1 MTGRKLKRVVR
12 YASIDGEY
20 LQRRQLKKGANWI
33 LLWGLGVGAV
43 ISGEFSGWNVGLTSG
58 GFGGL
63 AIATILMAAMYL
75 CLVFSIA
82 ELSAALPYAGGFY
95 SFTRNAYGPFMGY
108 IAGVVE
114 AIEYVLTPA
123 VIVYFIGLYLNTILP
138 VVPQPFWWIAFYAL
152 FIYINTLGVK
162 TTLKVG
168 LYTTVVAIAVLII
181 FCLGLLLTA
190 KFNPAWWATTTVPV
204 GAGMFKA
211 LPYAIWFYLAIEQIP
226 LAAEEAEN
234 VVTDVPKSLTTGMYT
249 LLGASFLILIFNSGI
264 PLELTSST
272 GELVQGAAAVGISGA
287 PLAEGFK
294 LIFGAGFIADFF
306 IFLCLS
312 GVIASFHCIIYA
324 YGRILFA
331 LSRAGY
337 IPSWISVTNSKGSPA
352 RALILGGVIGLACT
366 LIISFVAK
374 DANLGPALLN
384 MAVCGAVI
392 SYIIVLS
399 SYIQLKLNRPNL
411 PRPYQSPLGLP
422 GAFVGIILAVLALL
436 ACFADP
442 AYQLSVGLVILFI
455 ILAIAYFWFF
465 RRQALI
471 AEAPEE
477 QIALSQEDDE

>member
-1 MTGRKLKRVVR
+1 MTGRKLKKVVR
-12 YASIDGEY
+12 YANIDGEY
-20 LQRRQLKKGANWI
+20 LQRRQLKKGANWV

-43 ISGEFSGWNVGLTSG
+43 ISGEFSGWNVGLASG

-63 AIATILMAAMYL
+63 AIATMMMATMYL

-95 SFTRNAYGPFMGY
+95 SFTRYAYGPFMGF

-123 VIVYFIGLYLNTILP
+123 VIVYFIGAYLNTIVP
-138 VVPQPFWWIAFYAL
+138 VVPQPVWWCTFYAL

-168 LYTTVVAIAVLII
+168 LYTTITAIAVILI
-181 FCLGLLLTA
+181 FCLGLLLTGN
-190 KFNPAWWATTTVPV
+190 FNPAWWFTTEIPV
-204 GAGMFKA
+204 GAGIFKA
-211 LPYAIWFYLAIEQIP
+211 LPYAIWFYLAIEQLP

-234 VVTDVPKSLTTGMYT
+234 VVTDIPKALTNGMYT
-249 LLGASFLILIFNSGI
+249 LLGLSFLIFTFNSGI
-264 PLELTSST
+264 PLELKSGS
-272 GELVQGAAAVGISGA
+272 GELLQGAAAVGLSGA
-287 PLAEGFK
+287 PLADGFK
-294 LIFGAGFIADFF
+294 LIFGPGFLADFF

-324 YGRILFA
+324 YGRVLFS

-337 IPSWISVTNSKGSPA
+337 IPSWISVTNKNGSPA
-352 RALILGGVIGLACT
+352 RALILGGGVGLACT
-366 LIISFVAK
+366 FIISVVAK

-392 SYIIVLS
+392 SYAIVLC

-422 GAFVGIILAVLALL
+422 GAFVGIILSIIALL

-442 AYQLSVGLVILFI
+442 AYQLAVGLVIVFI
-455 ILAIAYFWFF
+455 IIAIAYFWFF
-465 RRQALI
+465 RRSALI

-477 QIALSQEDDE
+477 QIALTEEDF